1 MISRHFLGEKNKE
14 EKEIKEGSLLMG
26 NDKGDYLWLNKNPKS
41 RYEGWF
47 CRIDNELFRVIE
59 SIKPNDTEEPSEIE
73 NRFTYFKRK
82 RGDIEELFY
91 FSKSSHVLIYE
102 LSMEKHIDIF
112 FDMRRSYDLKDSEDY
127 KFSREEEIFV
137 VEFSNGLYLAIN
149 CIEGENLKETVTRD
163 YLYDKERNSPPFA
176 KQIQKGL
183 SLYGK
188 RFVFAIEKSKEEAV
202 REARRIFLRDV
213 PKKEDRIDIYCAKN
227 SLMNLLVKDNPGL
240 CAGLPWFFQF
250 WPRDEAISLKALFWI
265 DPKSA
270 REIYF
275 RLLDNATKKG
285 PTGVV
290 NADAVGWIFK
300 RTEDILPFTS
310 LMEKEKIKRRIKK
323 YIEESL
329 WSFTENNLAINKPK
343 ETWMDSLDRD
353 GARIEIQAMRLNMYK
368 LAGLLANRK
377 SEKSLYKDMEKTMRE
392 KVRNI
397 FFDGDNLYDGYCV
410 RKKTIDKT
418 IRPNIFITAYIYP
431 DLLSKEEWI
440 KCFDNAL
447 ELLWLPWG
455 GVSSLQKNDSDFHED
470 HTGEISDSYHQGDS
484 WFYINNLTALVL
496 YRFDKKKYDYYIKKI
511 IKASKEELMWKGA
524 LGCHS
529 ELSSAKELRSEGCPN
544 QAWSSAMYL
553 EMIKEIELNSF

>member
-1 MISRHFLGEKNKE
+1 MSIISRHFLGEKNKE
-14 EKEIKEGSLLMG
+14 EKEIEKGSLLMG
-26 NDKGDYLWLNKNPKS
+26 NGKGDYFWLNENPKS

-47 CRIDNELFRVIE
+47 CRIDNELYRIIE
-59 SIKPNDTEEPSEIE
+59 SIKPNGTEEPSEIE
-73 NRFTYFKRK
+73 NGFTYFKRK
-82 RGDIEELFY
+82 RGDVEELFY
-91 FSKSSHVLIYE
+91 FFRSSHVLIYE
-102 LSMEKHIDIF
+102 LNKKKRIDIF
-112 FDMRRSYDLKDSEDY
+112 FDMRRSYDFKDSEDY
-127 KFSREEEIFV
+127 KFSKEEEIFI

-149 CIEGENLKETVTRD
+149 CVEGADIKEIVTRD
-163 YLYDKERNSPPFA
+163 YSYDKERNSPPFTR
-176 KQIQKGL
+176 QIQKGL

-188 RFVFAIEKSKEEAV
+188 RFVFAIEKNKEEAV
-202 REARRIFLRDV
+202 KEARKMFLRDV
-213 PKKEDRIDIYCAKN
+213 PKKEDKIDVYCAKS
-227 SLMNLLVKDNPGL
+227 SLMNLLVKDEPGL
-240 CAGLPWFFQF
+240 CAGFPWFFQF
-250 WPRDEAISLKALFWI
+250 WPRDEAISLKALFWL
-265 DPKSA
+265 DPKRT

-285 PTGVV
+285 PTGII

-310 LMEKEKIKRRIKK
+310 LMEKEKIRRKIKK

-329 WSFTENNLAINKPK
+329 WSFTENNLAINGPK
-343 ETWMDSLDRD
+343 ETWMDSLNRD

-368 LAGLLANRK
+368 LAGLLAKRK

-397 FFDGDNLYDGYCV
+397 FFNGDNLYDGYCV
-410 RKKTIDKT
+410 KKKITDKT
-418 IRPNIFITAYIYP
+418 IRPNIFIAAYIYP
-431 DLLSKEEWI
+431 NLLSKEEWI

-447 ELLWLPWG
+447 EFLWLPWG
-455 GVSSLQKNDSDFHED
+455 GVSSLQKDDKNFHKN

-511 IKASKEELMWKGA
+511 MKASKDELMWKGA
-524 LGCHS
+524 VGCHS

-553 EMIKEIELNSF
+553 EMKKEMEG